1 MFFLLLLSTG
11 QSKIRMTSVERTW
24 RNDGERFDT
33 LRDGKVFENSSK
45 YGHRVQIGL
54 IIMVSISFHFGLRL
68 TTDKKARK
76 HCFTIYLLEST
87 YMYFVV
93 SSYKSQIVS
102 KELPGEFPLENLILY
117 STTILFLFLTSD
129 IHNTRRMHVFSN
141 DRPGAIDKNK
151 TDSHR

>member
-11 QSKIRMTSVERTW
+11 QSKIQMTLVERTW
-24 RNDGERFDT
+24 RNDDEHFDI

-45 YGHRVQIGL
+45 YRLRVQIGL

-68 TTDKKARK
+68 TDKTARK
-76 HCFTIYLLEST
+76 HGFTIYLLEST

-102 KELPGEFPLENLILY
+102 KELPEEFSLENLILY

-129 IHNTRRMHVFSN
+129 IHNTRQMHVFSLISL
-141 DRPGAIDKNK
+141 IDLEQ
-151 TDSHR
+151 

>member
-1 MFFLLLLSTG
+1 
-11 QSKIRMTSVERTW
+11 
-24 RNDGERFDT
+24 
-33 LRDGKVFENSSK
+33 
-45 YGHRVQIGL
+45 
-54 IIMVSISFHFGLRL
+54 MVSISFHFGLRL

-102 KELPGEFPLENLILY
+102 KEFPEEFPLENLILY

-129 IHNTRRMHVFSN
+129 VHNTRRIHVFSN